1 MLTGLKT
8 RTKRFKQELIPV
20 YYALF
25 DKRTPVIAKI
35 LAGLTVAYLLSPID
49 LIPDFIPIIG
59 LLDDIIIV
67 PLLISITIKLIPK
80 SVLEDIRNNK
90 KLQRKLKRR
99 WYYALPIILLYAYL
113 LYLIFMFVIRLI
125 F

>member
-8 RTKRFKQELIPV
+8 RTKRLKQEIIPV

-35 LAGLTVAYLLSPID
+35 LAGLTVVYLLSPID